1 MTEMTNKTGSPFSK
15 VMITVVKSRGLCDI
29 LAERQRPQQLKRG
42 VVTDVM
48 SAYLERKNMLKHLKY
63 YSSNQCLWS
72 LFKLRLSDTGLV
84 SKKLSEEPSKQR
96 LHPTLH
102 LPRSSI
108 NRPAK
113 SGLVLHE

>member
-48 SAYLERKNMLKHLKY
+48 SAYLERKNMLKYLKY
-63 YSSNQCLWS
+63 YSSN
-72 LFKLRLSDTGLV
+72 
-84 SKKLSEEPSKQR
+84 
-96 LHPTLH
+96 
-102 LPRSSI
+102 
-108 NRPAK
+108 
-113 SGLVLHE
+113 